1 MISFPPIFSD
11 KNPFSYA
18 NLRVALRQVRDRA
31 GAAQLALLAVHFFNF
46 VLKHTLRF
54 YAKKKNSSAPVR
66 FFSVRDSEVNCMCGG
81 EKERGRGG
89 GSVEE
94 KGESPPLPPPPPF
107 SPPLL
112 LHEKNDTF

>member
-31 GAAQLALLAVHFFNF
+31 GAAQLALLAVHCLKFF

-54 YAKKKNSSAPVR
+54 YGKKY
-66 FFSVRDSEVNCMCGG
+66 FFLRPSPFLFGSGVWSELHVWGREREG
-81 EKERGRGG
+81 EGRGECRREG
-89 GSVEE
+89 GISATTAAA
-94 KGESPPLPPPPPF
+94 SLLPP
-107 SPPLL
+107 
-112 LHEKNDTF
+112 

>member
-54 YAKKKNSSAPVR
+54 YAKKKI
-66 FFSVRDSEVNCMCGG
+66 
-81 EKERGRGG
+81 
-89 GSVEE
+89 
-94 KGESPPLPPPPPF
+94 PPPQSVSF
-107 SPPLL
+107 RFGTL
-112 LHEKNDTF
+112 K